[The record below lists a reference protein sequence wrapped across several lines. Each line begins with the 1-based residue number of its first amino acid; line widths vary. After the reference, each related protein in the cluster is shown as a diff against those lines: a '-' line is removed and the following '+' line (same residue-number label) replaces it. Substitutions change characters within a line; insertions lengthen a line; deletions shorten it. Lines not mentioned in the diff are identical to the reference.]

1 MALANRGQ
9 RSPRRSEQRSYL
21 ARLVC
26 TFLEQLVATPDDLM
40 NLRYALAAKRR
51 LMPILTSIRS
61 NFIPGK
67 GLLTLIY
74 LQVYDII
81 QREWRPVSVGWSKWI
96 KFPCV
101 GKVDTGLLRMAV
113 DRQRGSFGNQKPRN
127 ALDPV
132 VC

>member
-51 LMPILTSIRS
+51 LMPILT
-61 NFIPGK
+61 
-67 GLLTLIY
+67 IY
-74 LQVYDII
+74 SLKLYSRERTVDSDI
-81 QREWRPVSVGWSKWI
+81 
-96 KFPCV
+96 F
-101 GKVDTGLLRMAV
+101 TGLRHYSARV
-113 DRQRGSFGNQKPRN
+113 ATCVRG
-127 ALDPV
+127 V
-132 VC
+132 VEMD